1 MFKEKLKKYRN
12 LGNLTQEE
20 LAAKLYISRT
30 LLTKWESGNIYPGK
44 EHIFKLSEIL
54 NVDIRKL
61 LTKKEMRKIFFHDYK
76 SKPIEK
82 ILLSISSIL
91 FVVAI
96 TLLIFSF
103 VLENALTNMSN
114 IMKIIPPTRYALSSL
129 LIIAS
134 LLLLTECI
142 VRSLFKHKHMYK
154 C

>member
-12 LGNLTQEE
+12 LSNLTQEE

-44 EHIFKLSEIL
+44 EHIFNLSEIL
-54 NVDIRKL
+54 NVPIKKL
-61 LTKKEMRKIFFHDYK
+61 LTKKEMSKIFFHDYK

-142 VRSLFKHKHMYK
+142 VRSFFKHKHMYK